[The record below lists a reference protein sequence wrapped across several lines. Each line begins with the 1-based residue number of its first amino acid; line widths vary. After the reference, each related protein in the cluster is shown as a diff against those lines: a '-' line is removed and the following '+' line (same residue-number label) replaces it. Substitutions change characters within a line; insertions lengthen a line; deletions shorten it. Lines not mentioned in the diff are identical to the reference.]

1 MTFLIA
7 SLLPIAAAQ
16 AAEPI
21 TPMLDAKNQSYMVID
36 LKERANDYKEAF
48 DNLKKEKGVGKVFF
62 QLANG
67 NIITNI
73 VEMTLTGNGHLI
85 LFKFNTTQGIK
96 FQVVPVEQITALS
109 YTP

>member
-1 MTFLIA
+1 MIPLI
-7 SLLPIAAAQ
+7 IAAATLTT
-16 AAEPI
+16 EPI
-21 TPMLDAKNQSYMVID
+21 PPSDHKSQSYMVIN

-67 NIITNI
+67 NTITNI

-85 LFKFNTTQGIK
+85 VFKFNTTQGVK
-96 FQVVPVEQITALS
+96 FQIVPVEQITALS